1 MIRNLQDQ
9 IWRAVHVGA
18 EVILYK
24 DKISDLQG
32 KPEGCTRRMKD
43 NKHMNERLTRN
54 DDFFPEVNSSK
65 LIEEFN

>member
-1 MIRNLQDQ
+1 M
-9 IWRAVHVGA
+9 
-18 EVILYK
+18 ILYK

-32 KPEGCTRRMKD
+32 QPEGCTRRMKD
-43 NKHMNERLTRN
+43 NKHERLTRN